1 MGLIEKSDHDRIN
14 KVLPVCEIAIK
25 LCGNLIDFSYLLF
38 EKSRAC
44 LICHSCK
51 VDILLFKIGFDI
63 DLLTILVH
71 CHIFC
76 LFVILASLPMQM
88 LQCPFFLFFFSGTDG
103 TVSCMAS
110 YFVCNG
116 IFSGILSRAGN
127 INVRPHESPS
137 TV

>member
-14 KVLPVCEIAIK
+14 KVLPVCEMAIK

-88 LQCPFFLFFFSGTDG
+88 LQCPFFLFFFQVLMAQSHAWPLILFAM
-103 TVSCMAS
+103 VYSVASCHAL
-110 YFVCNG
+110 V
-116 IFSGILSRAGN
+116 I
-127 INVRPHESPS
+127 
-137 TV
+137 